1 MSDTA
6 RQFLAFI
13 TFALAWSAGA
23 GLLLET
29 KLVNPYAIFA
39 VWTVGFVWG
48 VGYIAAGNRE
58 AADYL
63 LKIWLGMM
71 ATCGLL
77 ALMVFL
83 N

>member
-1 MSDTA
+1 MSATV

-13 TFALAWSAGA
+13 AFALLWSAGA

-39 VWTVGFVWG
+39 VWTVGFIWG
-48 VGYIAAGNRE
+48 VGYIAAGSRE
-58 AADYL
+58 ADYL

-77 ALMVFL
+77 ALVVFL

>member
-1 MSDTA
+1 VSDTA

-13 TFALAWSAGA
+13 VFALAWSAAA

-58 AADYL
+58 ADYL